1 MRTEILQSVSGIY
14 PNFVSIPI
22 PEDIN
27 EVVMGLPSVA
37 SSLPDSDH
45 KVPMLVLAILELD
58 SIGFEVKNT
67 LSKLAAVVSK
77 NYGGRFDTENLIN
90 ECTSCLSGAS
100 KY

>member
-45 KVPMLVLAILELD
+45 KVPMPVLAILELD
-58 SIGFEVKNT
+58 SIEVKNT
-67 LSKLAAVVSK
+67 LSILTAVVSK
-77 NYGGRFDTENLIN
+77 NYGDRFDTENLTN
-90 ECTSCLSGAS
+90 EWTNCLSGAS